1 MDYYGA
7 DVAFV
12 DCLCSRFFLRT
23 MGFLLFALCRGCY
36 GNIGYVLYMVYEKRI
51 SFSYNYCPWYDGYI
65 FYSCYGRFRAIR

>member
-7 DVAFV
+7 HIAFV
-12 DCLCSRFFLRT
+12 DCLCSRFFLCT
-23 MGFLLFALCRGCY
+23 MGFLLLALCRGCY
-36 GNIGYVLYMVYEKRI
+36 GDIVYVLCVVYEKRI